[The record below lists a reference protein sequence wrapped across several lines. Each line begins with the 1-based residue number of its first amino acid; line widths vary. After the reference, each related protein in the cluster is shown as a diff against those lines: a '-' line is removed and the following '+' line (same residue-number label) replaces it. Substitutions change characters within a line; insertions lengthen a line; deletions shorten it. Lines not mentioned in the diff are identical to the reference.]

1 MPYKLKIKLLQS
13 QAILALP
20 SSSVRRGLY
29 RAENNK
35 WYQQGRWGLS
45 LLFLGGST
53 DWLDTSPHIT
63 LFSPRLSEDLPCP
76 RH

>member
-1 MPYKLKIKLLQS
+1 MKGWEGTGGGLG
-13 QAILALP
+13 ALGWG
-20 SSSVRRGLY
+20 VGWAGDRRGLY